1 MKKILFLLV
10 LFVWGSVT
18 FAQEIPEFKFFKI
31 YGDLNG
37 ESVLLETPNP
47 PKLVG
52 VPGFVV
58 EKERDNTL
66 MTKQDAKIWVNASGL
81 F

>member
-1 MKKILFLLV
+1 MKYIYFQRIRLLKNKIAAELR
-10 LFVWGSVT
+10 
-18 FAQEIPEFKFFKI
+18 FFKI

-58 EKERDNTL
+58 EKPGWSGIFLSIDFTL
-66 MTKQDAKIWVNASGL
+66 IRN
-81 F
+81 

>member
-18 FAQEIPEFKFFKI
+18 FAQETPEFKFFKI

-52 VPGFVV
+52 VPGIVV
-58 EKERDNTL
+58 EKPGWSGIFLSTDFTL
-66 MTKQDAKIWVNASGL
+66 IRN
-81 F
+81 

>member
-52 VPGFVV
+52 VPGIVV
-58 EKERDNTL
+58 EKPGWSGIFLSIDFTL
-66 MTKQDAKIWVNASGL
+66 RRN
-81 F
+81 

>member
-52 VPGFVV
+52 VY
-58 EKERDNTL
+58 
-66 MTKQDAKIWVNASGL
+66 QDL
-81 F
+81 

>member
-37 ESVLLETPNP
+37 ESVLLKHRILLNS
-47 PKLVG
+47 
-52 VPGFVV
+52 
-58 EKERDNTL
+58 
-66 MTKQDAKIWVNASGL
+66 WVYQEL
-81 F
+81 